1 MNTTQPKQLSDIPV
15 SVLDLVPVLAGK
27 TPADSFRNSL
37 DLARQ
42 VEKLGY
48 KRYWMAEHH
57 NMVGIASSAT
67 SVLIGYIAG
76 GTSIIRVGSGGIML
90 PNHAPLV
97 IAEQF
102 GTLASLY
109 PNRIDLGLG
118 RAPGSD
124 QLTAMAL
131 RRSLQGSVN
140 DFPENVE
147 EIRTYFSSENA
158 TSPVRAIP
166 GEGLDIPI
174 WILGSSTFGAQLAGI
189 LGLPY
194 AFASH
199 FAPTY
204 LHAALQ
210 VYRESF
216 RPSES
221 LKEPY
226 VMVAANAIV
235 ADTENE
241 AHRLATSLYASFIN
255 VIRGKSQPLQP
266 PVDNMNEFWNDS
278 EEYSVRQML
287 RYSFIGNP
295 EQVKENL
302 QAFVDS
308 TQADELIISSHIY
321 DHAARVRSY
330 QLIAEMKQTQET
342 LKYQDA
348 L

>member
-1 MNTTQPKQLSDIPV
+1 MTQSKKLSEIPV
-15 SVLDLVPVLAGK
+15 SVLDLVPVLAGH

-37 DLARQ
+37 ELAQAAER
-42 VEKLGY
+42 LGY

-67 SVLIGYIAG
+67 AVLIGYIAG
-76 GTSIIRVGSGGIML
+76 GTSTIRVGSGGIML

-97 IAEQF
+97 VAEQF

-131 RRSLQGSVN
+131 RRSLTGSVN
-140 DFPENVE
+140 DFPDNVE
-147 EIRTYFSSENA
+147 ELRTYLSNDNS

-166 GEGLDIPI
+166 GEGLNVPLY
-174 WILGSSTFGAQLAGI
+174 ILGSSTFGAQLAG
-189 LGLPY
+189 LMGLPY

-204 LHAALQ
+204 LQAALQ
-210 VYRESF
+210 VYRENF

-226 VMVAANAIV
+226 AMVALNAIV
-235 ADTENE
+235 ADTEQE

-266 PVDNMNEFWNDS
+266 PVDNMDDIWDANEA
-278 EEYSVRQML
+278 YAVQQML
-287 RYSFIGNP
+287 RYSFVGNP
-295 EQVKENL
+295 EQVKESL
-302 QAFVDS
+302 QSFVDS

-321 DHAARVRSY
+321 DQAARVRSY
-330 QLIAEMKQTQET
+330 ELIAELKQEPASVTI
-342 LKYQDA
+342 
-348 L
+348 